1 MKKFRRQMKTVLSA
15 VSIVV
20 LMIVSAMLLY
30 SSVAASLKACGIIK
44 TNEEFSSLETE
55 NKNVGQY
62 EVYRMPDA
70 EDTEYTLVE
79 LAEPSDAL
87 SEPAEALPDEEEHDE
102 TADLLREGYGAACI
116 ARAHPRACR
125 GRQGRAR
132 HYIAVQGVRD

>member
-62 EVYRMPDA
+62 EVYM
-70 EDTEYTLVE
+70 
-79 LAEPSDAL
+79 S
-87 SEPAEALPDEEEHDE
+87 
-102 TADLLREGYGAACI
+102 
-116 ARAHPRACR
+116 ARARTSGITRFSATMNR
-125 GRQGRAR
+125 NS
-132 HYIAVQGVRD
+132 